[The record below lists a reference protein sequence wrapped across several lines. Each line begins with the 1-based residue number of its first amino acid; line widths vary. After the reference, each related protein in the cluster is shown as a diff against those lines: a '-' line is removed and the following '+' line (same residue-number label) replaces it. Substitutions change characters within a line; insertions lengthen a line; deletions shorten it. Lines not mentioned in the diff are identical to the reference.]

1 MMVGGARVR
10 RIVPRLL
17 LAVAIDALAR
27 QGTVSPVAMAD
38 AAARVPA
45 APRHT
50 RAELSPACTTSTALA
65 MCRSWPASPTPSAAR
80 RPRSIRWPD
89 SGDKY

>member
-50 RAELSPACTTSTALA
+50 RADGHIREYAYDNGGWRDRDITAAAGGQGTTSR
-65 MCRSWPASPTPSAAR
+65 CSGPGSA
-80 RPRSIRWPD
+80 
-89 SGDKY
+89 